1 MGQGC
6 TILFASCLSVSFS
19 RRAVPASRGV
29 FLALWAILAV
39 ACDGT
44 VSTYQKASGS
54 TMGTTFNVTAH
65 CPKAL
70 RSLPEDELEA
80 VEQSMSTYRADSE
93 LSRLNA
99 AGVTEP
105 VAISDELAHVISAA
119 LAVARQSGGSL
130 DITVGEL
137 VGLWGFGP
145 DSVNAMPDASVIAA
159 ALSRTGTQHIDLN
172 QRPDGAWQIS
182 FDVPVKLTLAAIAK
196 GYGVDRVADA
206 LDALGCLSYLVD
218 VGGELRTRGLS
229 PRGEPWRVGVEVP
242 DATLL
247 ASVQR
252 VLSLRDG
259 ALATSGD
266 YRNYREISGQRYS
279 HTIDPTTGWPVTHDL
294 ASVTVVH
301 SSAMMADAYAT
312 ALLVLG
318 EEAGYQLALEHGLAA
333 LFVSR
338 VTGGV
343 TENVSNESAD
353 ARFVERYTPQLSAYL
368 VSEAAK

>member
-1 MGQGC
+1 
-6 TILFASCLSVSFS
+6 
-19 RRAVPASRGV
+19 
-29 FLALWAILAV
+29 
-39 ACDGT
+39 
-44 VSTYQKASGS
+44 
-54 TMGTTFNVTAH
+54 MGTSYNVTAH

-70 RSLPEDELEA
+70 RSLVSDELET

-93 LSRLNA
+93 LSLLNARGAATPVVVSEQLAQVLNA
-99 AGVTEP
+99 ALL
-105 VAISDELAHVISAA
+105 VAG
-119 LAVARQSGGSL
+119 QSGGSL

-145 DSVNAMPDASVIAA
+145 DSVTALPDEAVISR
-159 ALSRTGTQHIDLN
+159 ALSQAGWQHINLS
-172 QRPDGAWQIS
+172 QRADGAWEVR
-182 FDVPVKLTLAAIAK
+182 FDRPVKLTLAAIAK

-206 LDALGCLSYLVD
+206 LDVLGCRSYLVD

-242 DATLL
+242 DSTQL

-266 YRNYREISGQRYS
+266 YRNYRELDGRRYS
-279 HTIDPTTGWPVTHDL
+279 HTIDPSTGWPVTHNL

-301 SSAMMADAYAT
+301 PSAMMADAYAT

-318 EEAGYQLALEHGLAA
+318 EQAGYQLALEQGIAA

-338 VTGGV
+338 LDGV
-343 TENVSNESAD
+343 KSENVSNESAD
-353 ARFVERYTPQLSAYL
+353 LGYVERYTPQLSAYL
-368 VSEAAK
+368 AGPALK